1 MTPAKITGFSI
12 QDFKRVR
19 LVEIQ
24 PNENG
29 LTIIG
34 GRNAQGKSSCLD
46 AIAYA
51 LGGEAFRPS
60 DINNHDGGKNAAIRV
75 EIDGLIVERAGKN
88 AALKIT
94 DSRGMRGNQTLLN
107 EIVGKFALDLG
118 SFMRASNVEKA
129 KMLLRMFPDLE
140 QQLGELKTQAD
151 KIRTDRADVNR
162 DIKRLQFQFDE
173 MPVFPDLPAEEISI
187 AELTQRLAIANN
199 AERDLDQ
206 NIREMED
213 LKSEIDRLDQKI
225 TEADQ
230 EIANAEQ
237 ALADFEASIDLRKAE
252 LQQNI
257 DRAIRSL
264 SDVKKNRTAAAVKLV
279 EKSDVVEKQRTIVEG
294 AIEKIREEISQA
306 DETNARIRKNA
317 ERRQLYGEIEK
328 LRKVSDAHSGDLDK
342 VDQARTVLLQNA
354 ELPLEELSINDEGE
368 LLYRG
373 QQWDCMSGAER
384 LKVAT
389 SICMKSKPGCGFV
402 LIDGLEAMD
411 PQTLAEFGNYLVE
424 QNMQG
429 IGTIVG
435 EAAATVIIEDGRVYE
450 DEAPAEPGNK

>member
-206 NIREMED
+206 KIREMED

-225 TEADQ
+225 IESDQ
-230 EIANAEQ
+230 EIANAIQ

-252 LQQNI
+252 LQKI
-257 DRAIRSL
+257 FKRRE
-264 SDVKKNRTAAAVKLV
+264 KKSYRRG
-279 EKSDVVEKQRTIVEG
+279 S
-294 AIEKIREEISQA
+294 
-306 DETNARIRKNA
+306 ET
-317 ERRQLYGEIEK
+317 
-328 LRKVSDAHSGDLDK
+328 
-342 VDQARTVLLQNA
+342 
-354 ELPLEELSINDEGE
+354 
-368 LLYRG
+368 
-373 QQWDCMSGAER
+373 C
-384 LKVAT
+384 
-389 SICMKSKPGCGFV
+389 
-402 LIDGLEAMD
+402 
-411 PQTLAEFGNYLVE
+411 
-424 QNMQG
+424 
-429 IGTIVG
+429 
-435 EAAATVIIEDGRVYE
+435 
-450 DEAPAEPGNK
+450 